1 MTMQHQNRNR
11 HQGDRTGFTL
21 VESLMTI
28 FLLGIGL
35 AAVLGA
41 VNLGIR
47 YSGEGAKLTQ
57 AVFLAQEIRER
68 TLGMDFLDV
77 VNLDGTTYG
86 PPINSHG
93 EAITGMSGWSQSI
106 HTSYRSE
113 NDPGTELA
121 SGASDLVFVQV
132 QVTHN
137 GNVCL
142 TTGWLVARKE

>member
-1 MTMQHQNRNR
+1 
-11 HQGDRTGFTL
+11 
-21 VESLMTI
+21 MTI
-28 FLLGIGL
+28 LLLGVGL

-47 YSGEGAKLTQ
+47 HSGEGAKLTQ

-77 VNLDGTTYG
+77 IGLDGVTYG

-93 EAITGMSGWSQSI
+93 ESISGMSGWSQTIS
-106 HTSYRSE
+106 TSYRSE
-113 NDPGTELA
+113 NDPGAELA
-121 SGASDLVFVQV
+121 SGTSDLVFVRV
-132 QVTHN
+132 QVSYD
-137 GNVCL
+137 GNPCL